1 MNRYILILIL
11 GLMLSSCGGTKVI
24 TVDVPRVEKEYVIKS
39 DTVHRVD
46 SVYVANDRYAK
57 NDTVYVSKYIDRYK
71 YLYKNRIDTLV
82 RTDTI
87 TIVNTEQIEALTKEN
102 DALRNVNYFY
112 KRIGILFLAIIGCLV
127 LLVAL
132 KRK

>member
-1 MNRYILILIL
+1 MNRYILIMIL
-11 GLMLSSCGGTKVI
+11 VVVLCGCGGTKVI
-24 TVDVPRVEKEYVIKS
+24 TVDVPKIEKEYIVKS

-46 SVYVANDRYAK
+46 SVFIANDRYVK
-57 NDTVYVSKYIDRYK
+57 NDTVFVTKVNEKFKYIYK
-71 YLYKNRIDTLV
+71 VRVDTLM

-112 KRIGILFLAIIGCLV
+112 RRIGILFLVIIGCLV

>member
-1 MNRYILILIL
+1 MILVVVLC
-11 GLMLSSCGGTKVI
+11 GCGGTKVI
-24 TVDVPRVEKEYVIKS
+24 TVDVPKIEKEYIVKS

-46 SVYVANDRYAK
+46 SVFIANDRYVK
-57 NDTVYVSKYIDRYK
+57 NDTVFVTKVNEKFKYIYK
-71 YLYKNRIDTLV
+71 VRVDTLM

-112 KRIGILFLAIIGCLV
+112 RRIGILFLVIIGCLV

>member
-1 MNRYILILIL
+1 MNRYILIMIL
-11 GLMLSSCGGTKVI
+11 VVVLCGCGGTKVI
-24 TVDVPRVEKEYVIKS
+24 TVDVPKIEKEYIVKS

-46 SVYVANDRYAK
+46 SVFIANDRYVK
-57 NDTVYVSKYIDRYK
+57 NDTVFVTKVNEKFKYIYK
-71 YLYKNRIDTLV
+71 VRVDTLM

-102 DALRNVNYFY
+102 DALKNVNYFY
-112 KRIGILFLAIIGCLV
+112 RRIGILFLVIIGCLV

>member
-11 GLMLSSCGGTKVI
+11 GLMLSSCGSTRVV
-24 TVDVPRVEKEYVIKS
+24 TVDVPKIEKEYVIKS
-39 DTVHRVD
+39 DTVHRID
-46 SVYVANDRYAK
+46 SVYVANDRYVM
-57 NDTVYVSKYIDRYK
+57 NDTVYVTKVNKKFKYVYK
-71 YLYKNRIDTLV
+71 VRVDTLM

-87 TIVNTEQIEALTKEN
+87 TIVNTEQIKALTKEN

-112 KRIGILFLAIIGCLV
+112 RRIGILFLAIIGCLV